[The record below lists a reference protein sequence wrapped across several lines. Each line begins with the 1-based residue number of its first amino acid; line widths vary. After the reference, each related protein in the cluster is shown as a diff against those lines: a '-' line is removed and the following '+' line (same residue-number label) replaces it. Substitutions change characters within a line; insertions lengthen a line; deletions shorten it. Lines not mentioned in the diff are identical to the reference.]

1 MASSFASLFKDTAIY
16 GISTVFGRLL
26 NWLLTFVYVRALA
39 PDVFGQMTDFYAW
52 IVLLLIVL
60 TYGMETAFF
69 RYANKEADPRSVF
82 GTALR
87 ALGFSSLSFFALA
100 VIFLQPLAQGLGYG
114 AHSELLLIIAGI
126 ISLDAFLS
134 LPLAYL
140 RYAQRPWLFLTARM
154 GFVALTIALTL
165 FVFFALPAL
174 AQHMPLFAGWYS
186 PRYALHYILGI
197 NLVGCLYQL
206 VLLLPIIKQA
216 CGRMDWSIL
225 RRMLAYGLPIL
236 LLGLVGSF
244 NNQADKILFPRL
256 FSDTTQA
263 YTQLGIY
270 SACYKIGIVMILFTQ
285 AFRYAYDP
293 YVFARS
299 RQGEEEAKPAYA
311 LAMRYYYLFTLVVF
325 VGVMS
330 FLELFKYAIA
340 PAYYEGL
347 VVVPWIMAG
356 QMLVGIYFN
365 LSLWYKLT
373 DRTWWGAVL
382 SLIGCAL
389 TVLIIYCYAPEYGY
403 MACAWASVIS
413 NGVIVLCS
421 YLLGQ
426 YYYPVRYP
434 LGAMLGYL
442 ALTAGVL
449 LAQHYVAQLLG
460 VGSWASLCVNALS
473 ALAFL
478 AYILWREVPASAW
491 VQLRRR
497 LPL

>member
-1 MASSFASLFKDTAIY
+1 MVSSFASLFKDTAIY
-16 GISTVFGRLL
+16 GISTILGRLL
-26 NWLLTFVYVRALA
+26 NWLLTFVYVRVLI
-39 PDVFGQMTDFYAW
+39 PEVFGQMTDFYAW

-69 RYANKEADPRSVF
+69 RYANKEDDPRSVF

-87 ALGFSSLSFFALA
+87 TLGFTSLTFFTLA
-100 VIFLQPLAQGLGYG
+100 AVSLQPLAQVLGYG

-140 RYAQRPWLFLTARM
+140 RYAQRPWMFLVARM
-154 GFVALTIALTL
+154 GFVLLTILLTL
-165 FVFFALPAL
+165 FVFFALPYL
-174 AQHMPLFAGWYS
+174 GEHFSVCSGWYS
-186 PRYALHYILGI
+186 PQYALHYILGI
-197 NLVGCLYQL
+197 NLVGCVYQL
-206 VLLLPIIKQA
+206 VLLLPTIRQA
-216 CGRMDWSIL
+216 CGRMDWGML

-256 FSDTTQA
+256 FSDAEQG

-373 DRTWWGAVL
+373 DRTWWGALL
-382 SLIGCAL
+382 SLVGCAL
-389 TVLIIYCYAPEYGY
+389 TVLIIYVYAPVYGY

-413 NGVIVLCS
+413 NGAIVLCS

-434 LGAMLGYL
+434 LVAMLGYL
-442 ALTAGVL
+442 VLTAGVL
-449 LAQHYVAQLLG
+449 VSQHYMAQLLG
-460 VGSWASLCVNALS
+460 SASWMSLAYNALS
-473 ALAFL
+473 ALL
-478 AYILWREVPASAW
+478 YVVYILWREVPASAW
-491 VQLRRR
+491 LGLRRR
-497 LPL
+497 LPF